1 MQTVVCR
8 CLKSKGSIPNDA
20 QKSKVTQYKNRFNSE
35 RYDSLRIVVPKG
47 RKSEI
52 EVHAQSKGL
61 SVNGL
66 VGELLRADMDM
77 TEEEWKRK
85 PDDEE

>member
-1 MQTVVCR
+1 MSDT
-8 CLKSKGSIPNDA
+8 
-20 QKSKVTQYKNRFNSE
+20 QKNKATQYKNRFNSE

-66 VGELLRADMDM
+66 VGELLRADMNM

>member
-8 CLKSKGSIPNDA
+8 RLKSKESIPNDA

-47 RKSEI
+47 RKAEI
-52 EVHAQSKGL
+52 DVHAQSKGL

-77 TEEEWKRK
+77 TEEWKRK
-85 PDDEE
+85 PDDE